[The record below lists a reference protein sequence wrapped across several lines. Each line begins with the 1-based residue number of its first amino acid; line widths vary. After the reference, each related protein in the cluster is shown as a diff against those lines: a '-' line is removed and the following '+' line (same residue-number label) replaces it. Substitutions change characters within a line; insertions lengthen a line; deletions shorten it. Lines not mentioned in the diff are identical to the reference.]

1 MANQQKYHVLFP
13 KQLRSKGSLI
23 EENSARG
30 NEKTVVIAEI
40 SNEMLNC
47 YNFPMQIPTFDKEK
61 ALWDKGLQL
70 IAGVD
75 EVGRGCFAG
84 PVTAAAVILP
94 QNFNAT
100 NEINDSKLLSAK
112 KREELA

>member
-40 SNEMLNC
+40 SNEILNC
-47 YNFPMQIPTFDKEK
+47 YNFPMQMPTFNKEQS
-61 ALWDKGLQL
+61 LWDRGLRF
-70 IAGVD
+70 IAGLAECGGNEFDILHLLLYIPIHHPRVIAGH
-75 EVGRGCFAG
+75 EQRGDHQ
-84 PVTAAAVILP
+84 IH
-94 QNFNAT
+94 Q
-100 NEINDSKLLSAK
+100 
-112 KREELA
+112 